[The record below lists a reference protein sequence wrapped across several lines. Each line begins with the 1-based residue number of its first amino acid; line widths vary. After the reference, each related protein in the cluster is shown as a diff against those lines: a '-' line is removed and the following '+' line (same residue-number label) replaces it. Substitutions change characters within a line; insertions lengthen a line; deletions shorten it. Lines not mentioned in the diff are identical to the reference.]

1 MEGPEA
7 KQKMRI
13 LHKWLLLLWLVLPMA
28 VDGPVLLA
36 QEQPGSEDASHQPDT
51 SRAKLTGQRMMQIFD
66 FEERGI
72 HFLPQP
78 MHWSKMVLEEDF
90 QQYSMTAEGFPHY
103 STGQLDSEHHRSGQ
117 YSFELVPDGASVAFA
132 YDRRQIRA
140 KSGSDFQVTGYVHFE
155 YGKNCR
161 AQISCALVDR
171 LGRIIPGSPHVSQLI
186 GQDDQAQD
194 GWARLEVYVP
204 GQFPDARYITVGLWV
219 LQEEQWNSED
229 IAVSQIFQNN
239 VKALAWFDDIAIY
252 QLPRVILR
260 TDRDSNVFDGDE
272 TALLE
277 VEVEGV
283 GILDY
288 YIRLTVRASDGRLIW
303 NDKWMLTGVEGQSN
317 VRTIRLENIPAG
329 LYNGQLEILTADT
342 LVATRRLTFA
352 KLAKFSGGDAWS
364 GKGFGII
371 KMEKNEGDWNTQIN
385 LTKMANAKLLKLP
398 VWRRHD
404 EEGFLEK
411 DFDLRLIDLQ
421 RQNIQVVA
429 VFSEVPDSLAMK
441 MDIKQ
446 RDLLNVLSQ
455 DVELWRLP
463 VAFVLA
469 QYARQIPFWQIGGDF
484 DRGWGKWDPRIRP
497 VIDTI
502 RKEFDD
508 IVRNTVIAASLD
520 GMLEIN
526 AGQLGTSYV
535 AMKISSAISPKEIP
549 AYLQSSQG
557 RGLNDI
563 WATIEPLSLKDY
575 HRREVLIDFAKRIA
589 YAKKGHA
596 EAIFIDHPWEQRQSN
611 ARTVTEPTE
620 LFLVFRTLADQ
631 LGSMRY
637 VGEFEIQP
645 GIPALVFDG
654 DGQGCL
660 FTWNENYDPQSP
672 DEPPE
677 LQFYLGESPEMVDLF
692 GNRTE
697 LSEQNRITRF
707 RLTQWPVLI
716 SKIDSRIAML
726 RSSLELTPSV
736 LDASISRQRLQLKFV
751 NPFNTPV
758 SGRLRFML
766 NEPCYRNWR
775 VDPST
780 LDFVLQPNQV
790 FEQQVTVKFPS
801 NELGGKKDLKILFSI
816 DANRSYNIQTR
827 IPFEIS
833 LLGIDVNLFTRRI
846 GQSDL
851 LIQQVVT
858 NESDNEVSL
867 RSFVDLPDQSHLERS
882 IPQLQPGATV
892 TKAYLVRDAR
902 KWRGKII
909 RIGLDDPK
917 GTKRVN
923 YHIDVN

>member
-1 MEGPEA
+1 
-7 KQKMRI
+7 
-13 LHKWLLLLWLVLPMA
+13 
-28 VDGPVLLA
+28 
-36 QEQPGSEDASHQPDT
+36 
-51 SRAKLTGQRMMQIFD
+51 
-66 FEERGI
+66 
-72 HFLPQP
+72 
-78 MHWSKMVLEEDF
+78 
-90 QQYSMTAEGFPHY
+90 
-103 STGQLDSEHHRSGQ
+103 
-117 YSFELVPDGASVAFA
+117 
-132 YDRRQIRA
+132 
-140 KSGSDFQVTGYVHFE
+140 
-155 YGKNCR
+155 
-161 AQISCALVDR
+161 
-171 LGRIIPGSPHVSQLI
+171 
-186 GQDDQAQD
+186 
-194 GWARLEVYVP
+194 
-204 GQFPDARYITVGLWV
+204 
-219 LQEEQWNSED
+219 
-229 IAVSQIFQNN
+229 
-239 VKALAWFDDIAIY
+239 
-252 QLPRVILR
+252 
-260 TDRDSNVFDGDE
+260 
-272 TALLE
+272 
-277 VEVEGV
+277 
-283 GILDY
+283 
-288 YIRLTVRASDGRLIW
+288 
-303 NDKWMLTGVEGQSN
+303 
-317 VRTIRLENIPAG
+317 
-329 LYNGQLEILTADT
+329 
-342 LVATRRLTFA
+342 
-352 KLAKFSGGDAWS
+352 
-364 GKGFGII
+364 
-371 KMEKNEGDWNTQIN
+371 
-385 LTKMANAKLLKLP
+385 
-398 VWRRHD
+398 
-404 EEGFLEK
+404 
-411 DFDLRLIDLQ
+411 
-421 RQNIQVVA
+421 
-429 VFSEVPDSLAMK
+429 
-441 MDIKQ
+441 
-446 RDLLNVLSQ
+446 
-455 DVELWRLP
+455 
-463 VAFVLA
+463 LA

-484 DRGWGKWDPRIRP
+484 DKGRGKWDPRIRS

-526 AGQLGTSYV
+526 AEQLGTSYV
-535 AMKISSAISPKEIP
+535 AMEISSAIPPKEIP
-549 AYLQSSQG
+549 AYLQSSQE

-589 YAKKGHA
+589 YAKKGNA
-596 EAIFIDHPWEQRQSN
+596 KAIFIDRPWEQRQSN
-611 ARTVTEPTE
+611 ARTITEPTE

-645 GIPALVFDG
+645 GIPALVFDR

-660 FTWNENYDPQSP
+660 FTWNENYDPQSQ
-672 DEPPE
+672 DEPPD

-707 RLTQWPVLI
+707 CLTQWPVLI

-726 RSSLELTPSV
+726 RSSLELTPAV
-736 LDASISRQRLQLKFV
+736 LDASISRQHLQLKFV

-790 FEQQVTVKFPS
+790 FEQQVTMKFPS
-801 NELGGKKDLKILFSI
+801 NELGGKKYLKILFSI

-846 GQSDL
+846 GQDDL

-858 NESDNEVSL
+858 NESDKEVNL
-867 RSFVDLPDQSHLERS
+867 RSFLDLPDQSHLERS

-902 KWRGKII
+902 KWQGKII

-917 GTKRVN
+917 GTKRIN